1 MPKRFIDA
9 TETHLIELLQTTMKQ
24 HNPWTG
30 LKGKAVGL
38 LRDITIPKP
47 QDAHNL
53 SVFVTEDFLS
63 KIAGTYEREHVGGA
77 FMTVLSLADEEVRE
91 HYLRPNRSQTFARML
106 IEFRN
111 ALKAGHIEGSLS
123 DLSTFTD
130 FVEKIVNQ
138 SVGGIT
144 YEQGVVID
152 TMDDTIP
159 KEGDPTPMERA
170 LNDKKGVK
178 LKKKKAESQTAG
190 MYLGSGGSSGNRED
204 AAKSAVEIL
213 IGKDYRLL
221 SPDWLIMRSLAIA
234 YLLKRKE
241 MGLPVEERCPD
252 EEDLEAMFHQE
263 RKCAAL
269 LYGCVLL
276 STYVE
281 EIRQEAIRAYEKA
294 NPKVSKIL
302 KMCKKISE
310 HSGKVLV
317 AYTSFMAASLIATLA
332 SGGVGPAAV
341 CGAAL
346 GYTAAAGSLA
356 LSAPQLGLLAAQGV
370 KSLGKTLGITAAE
383 GAAATA
389 AAGAAVESTTAA
401 ATATAAEVARF
412 TSPVALPATIM
423 QTLMMYITFPRIM
436 FSGYEGEWIRKYTES
451 DGGKKEFK
459 PPSMWSPLVA
469 SMGIKLMMNTMLG
482 FTPHIEYKPLTTALG
497 WSLYRLYLPLSLI
510 EQPSKVRNA
519 YEVAIA
525 ATSRKDVS
533 NFPYST
539 KTTILCC
546 LVGLAVELALHAAV
560 GTMPT
565 AVSQALN
572 FLVKTAR
579 IGAWIGPI
587 IHARRHGNP
596 VYTREFEQVFWT
608 DGFKALTAP
617 PILLLFEIASSS
629 PTFNT
634 AVLAGDILISV
645 IPDVICGN
653 KLGALNVT
661 AGKIVAL
668 ESLMRTALS
677 QKSLLELSVAMAV
690 QEEPSAAQ
698 EHLQTLL
705 EKHFGKDQ
713 YKDLGLDIKLDEDGT
728 RNLSLEAERKWRAVI
743 ENAVSSDAEDGEVNL
758 SADQVQDLIRELAE
772 VYSKSDTNKG
782 ANNSDEETVL
792 RALEGQHPFL
802 AVLRGS
808 ELTKEQKAAMKAS
821 AEKLSKLDADTQK
834 RINKALDDFEE
845 EYHNRLIATMT
856 DKQREMLAQAVD
868 QLLDN
873 IKLPDALTRQ
883 QKNDLK
889 KSVESF
895 RDRVRAWD
903 GKKDPWYGAASD
915 LNMSDLNEILE
926 DPKRYN
932 EFLNFFGTDEAVFD
946 PFGPS
951 AFDAQFTDAGA
962 PSKYSEF
969 FGKGEKLV
977 GSSSTQQR
985 TTPKPAAGKAQPAKN
1000 AQAGSSSK
1008 KYVEAEGELIT
1019 GGGKGKAAPATKQ
1032 QASNSAPKPATVWE
1046 ELVRQILEQDD
1057 TEREEAIAAL
1067 LKGESPQQSAQRGES
1082 AQEEY
1087 AAAYSAPP
1095 GQVGVAPSMQQAA
1108 YTPDSTIADDADD
1121 KEIAA
1126 LFKALLSMPKK
1137 LQGRSDDE
1145 IQEYMNALFG
1155 APPKSSA
1162 QQGASSAQGAAAQT
1176 PLASHGGD
1184 VGGGGDDI
1192 AVMNSSELRDFFG
1205 GASSKKAGTVFE
1217 YSDSQ
1222 KPTQKSGTAGLRQP
1236 QTITSAGIDEY
1247 NEALLEIDNLPKKH
1261 PGVSLKNLKPKDQ
1274 KVQDDGGGGESVE
1287 FFFGEDGSLN
1297 PVTSSTYDNLES
1309 VFAPDFVYPS
1319 AETPKKSRPMA
1330 AARPKTAPA
1339 AEAEYGEQSRMTAR
1353 AGFGALAGDDD
1364 ADIDID
1370 PASKDDP
1377 MFEMYARCLAQRGGN
1392 NCVPPSDRARGK
1404 GAKAS
1409 RGGARAP
1416 DVEAEIDDAQLPYA
1430 AQSAQR
1436 LPQKTVT
1443 RPAGKVTLDQLWDDN
1458 LGAGPSGIMTGS
1470 SAIQPEH
1477 RSNHRK

>member
-9 TETHLIELLQTTMKQ
+9 TERHLIELLQTTMKQ

-111 ALKAGHIEGSLS
+111 ALKAGRIEGSLS

-144 YEQGVVID
+144 YEQGVAID
-152 TMDDTIP
+152 TMDNTITND
-159 KEGDPTPMERA
+159 GDPTPMDRA
-170 LNDKKGVK
+170 LNGSRRDKKR
-178 LKKKKAESQTAG
+178 KKEPQTAG

-423 QTLMMYITFPRIM
+423 QTFMMYITFPRIM
-436 FSGYEGEWIRKYTES
+436 FSGYEGEWIRKYIES

-469 SMGIKLMMNTMLG
+469 SMGIKLIMNTMLG

-572 FLVKTAR
+572 FIVKTAR

-587 IHARRHGNP
+587 IHARRHGNRSTP
-596 VYTREFEQVFWT
+596 
-608 DGFKALTAP
+608 
-617 PILLLFEIASSS
+617 
-629 PTFNT
+629 
-634 AVLAGDILISV
+634 
-645 IPDVICGN
+645 
-653 KLGALNVT
+653 
-661 AGKIVAL
+661 
-668 ESLMRTALS
+668 ESLSKSSGPTVSRHLLPHQYCYCSKSQAHPQRLTLQYWLGTYLS
-677 QKSLLELSVAMAV
+677 Q
-690 QEEPSAAQ
+690 
-698 EHLQTLL
+698 
-705 EKHFGKDQ
+705 
-713 YKDLGLDIKLDEDGT
+713 
-728 RNLSLEAERKWRAVI
+728 
-743 ENAVSSDAEDGEVNL
+743 
-758 SADQVQDLIRELAE
+758 
-772 VYSKSDTNKG
+772 
-782 ANNSDEETVL
+782 
-792 RALEGQHPFL
+792 
-802 AVLRGS
+802 
-808 ELTKEQKAAMKAS
+808 
-821 AEKLSKLDADTQK
+821 
-834 RINKALDDFEE
+834 
-845 EYHNRLIATMT
+845 
-856 DKQREMLAQAVD
+856 
-868 QLLDN
+868 
-873 IKLPDALTRQ
+873 
-883 QKNDLK
+883 
-889 KSVESF
+889 
-895 RDRVRAWD
+895 
-903 GKKDPWYGAASD
+903 
-915 LNMSDLNEILE
+915 
-926 DPKRYN
+926 
-932 EFLNFFGTDEAVFD
+932 
-946 PFGPS
+946 
-951 AFDAQFTDAGA
+951 
-962 PSKYSEF
+962 
-969 FGKGEKLV
+969 
-977 GSSSTQQR
+977 
-985 TTPKPAAGKAQPAKN
+985 
-1000 AQAGSSSK
+1000 
-1008 KYVEAEGELIT
+1008 
-1019 GGGKGKAAPATKQ
+1019 
-1032 QASNSAPKPATVWE
+1032 
-1046 ELVRQILEQDD
+1046 
-1057 TEREEAIAAL
+1057 
-1067 LKGESPQQSAQRGES
+1067 
-1082 AQEEY
+1082 
-1087 AAAYSAPP
+1087 
-1095 GQVGVAPSMQQAA
+1095 
-1108 YTPDSTIADDADD
+1108 
-1121 KEIAA
+1121 
-1126 LFKALLSMPKK
+1126 
-1137 LQGRSDDE
+1137 
-1145 IQEYMNALFG
+1145 
-1155 APPKSSA
+1155 
-1162 QQGASSAQGAAAQT
+1162 
-1176 PLASHGGD
+1176 
-1184 VGGGGDDI
+1184 
-1192 AVMNSSELRDFFG
+1192 
-1205 GASSKKAGTVFE
+1205 
-1217 YSDSQ
+1217 
-1222 KPTQKSGTAGLRQP
+1222 
-1236 QTITSAGIDEY
+1236 
-1247 NEALLEIDNLPKKH
+1247 
-1261 PGVSLKNLKPKDQ
+1261 
-1274 KVQDDGGGGESVE
+1274 
-1287 FFFGEDGSLN
+1287 
-1297 PVTSSTYDNLES
+1297 
-1309 VFAPDFVYPS
+1309 
-1319 AETPKKSRPMA
+1319 
-1330 AARPKTAPA
+1330 
-1339 AEAEYGEQSRMTAR
+1339 
-1353 AGFGALAGDDD
+1353 
-1364 ADIDID
+1364 
-1370 PASKDDP
+1370 
-1377 MFEMYARCLAQRGGN
+1377 
-1392 NCVPPSDRARGK
+1392 
-1404 GAKAS
+1404 
-1409 RGGARAP
+1409 
-1416 DVEAEIDDAQLPYA
+1416 
-1430 AQSAQR
+1430 
-1436 LPQKTVT
+1436 
-1443 RPAGKVTLDQLWDDN
+1443 
-1458 LGAGPSGIMTGS
+1458 
-1470 SAIQPEH
+1470 
-1477 RSNHRK
+1477 